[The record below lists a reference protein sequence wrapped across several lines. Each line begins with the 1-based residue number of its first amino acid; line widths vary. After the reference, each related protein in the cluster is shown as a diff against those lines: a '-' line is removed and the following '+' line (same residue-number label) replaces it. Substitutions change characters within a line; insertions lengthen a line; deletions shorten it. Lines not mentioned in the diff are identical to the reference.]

1 MRGEGA
7 EEGSQTLD
15 ATTRIA
21 GDQEVDARCK
31 ATQLF
36 YKDPSITRK
45 HPKTVFIY
53 VRKPLKWSSRSVQL
67 SQLVDR

>member
-7 EEGSQTLD
+7 EEGSQMLD
-15 ATTRIA
+15 ATNRIA
-21 GDQEVDARCK
+21 GDQEVDDRCTV
-31 ATQLF
+31 TQLF
-36 YKDPSITRK
+36 YQDTSITRK

-53 VRKPLKWSSRSVQL
+53 VRQPLKCSSRSVQL